1 MCHQLTQKCAQNVIP
16 KKLSTVSV
24 GYWAVSLVQSVNRV
38 RVFLVPE
45 RLDKFSKSEEN
56 L

>member
-1 MCHQLTQKCAQNVIP
+1 MCHQLIQKRAKNVIP
-16 KKLSTVSV
+16 KNLSTVSV
-24 GYWAVSLVQSVNRV
+24 GYKAVSLAQSVNRV